1 MDVENDT
8 MERKGWTGKFVG
20 ADVEARTER
29 GCGQSARH
37 GSDGNLGTVCTHHV
51 LLHLIPRTSRR
62 PGNSR
67 IFSRYISLTLS

>member
-8 MERKGWTGKFVG
+8 MGRKGWTGKFVG

-37 GSDGNLGTVCTHHV
+37 KVMVTSGMYAPTMFFSTSSHERLAVQVISEYPQD
-51 LLHLIPRTSRR
+51 TSR
-62 PGNSR
+62 
-67 IFSRYISLTLS
+67 